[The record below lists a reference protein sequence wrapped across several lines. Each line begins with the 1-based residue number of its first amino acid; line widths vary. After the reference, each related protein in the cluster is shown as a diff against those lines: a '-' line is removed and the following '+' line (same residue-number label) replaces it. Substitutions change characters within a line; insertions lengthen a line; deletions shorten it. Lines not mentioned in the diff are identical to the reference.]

1 MRFAFE
7 VNSYNELDHHT
18 PVADQLL
25 ELGHSAWFLL
35 GDDPRL
41 STDPRLIYLSK
52 WSEFEFSTITDLT
65 SVVGHRVFKLL
76 SRILFGRFSV
86 LWRTNRT
93 RLDLLTSFSRCFG
106 VFRPHKGQGFDC
118 AISGWGDPSSLLMTS
133 ALSRGKP
140 IVALPHGYPCVKN
153 SNFNPH
159 LESLMSGG
167 GVDFSLRDFFDAY
180 VVATDRNRN
189 LLKEFKMS
197 AENIRVWGN
206 ARFSPAWV
214 EKLRA
219 ILPGV
224 SLHLAK
230 PDSQKVLVLL
240 PASTSGFCG
249 EKLKSLLHNLAQRDI
264 VLILKPHT
272 RENSTPTFLR
282 SDLLDKPNV
291 ILAADDHTSQL
302 IEASNTVLNFATGT
316 AIEALFLNRRFIFL
330 KYLTTNQL
338 SWDDCRGIKTA
349 RSEDD
354 VIRFVEDEA
363 WETDPLQTKHYI
375 ADEVFA
381 NGKVSNPPRHYAEQL
396 IELARSFK
404 R

>member
-1 MRFAFE
+1 MKFAFE

-25 ELGHSAWFLL
+25 ELGHSVCFLL

-41 STDPRLIYLSK
+41 SSDPRIPYLSR
-52 WSEFEFSTITDLT
+52 WGDFELSALTDLA
-65 SVVGHRVFKLL
+65 SVTGRRIFTFLSRVF
-76 SRILFGRFSV
+76 FGRFSMV
-86 LWRTNRT
+86 WRTNRK
-93 RLDLLTSFSRCFG
+93 RLNLLTSCSRYLG
-106 VFRPHKGQGFDC
+106 IYRPHRSWEFDC

-140 IVALPHGYPCVKN
+140 IVSLPHGYPCTKN
-153 SNFNPH
+153 TNFNPH
-159 LESLMSGG
+159 VASLMSSD
-167 GVDFSLRDFFDAY
+167 GVDFSLRDCFDAY
-180 VVATDRNRN
+180 VVATDRNKN

-197 AENIRVWGN
+197 SDNMGVWGN

-224 SLHLAK
+224 SLHLTK
-230 PDSQKVLVLL
+230 PDAQKVLVLL
-240 PASTSGFCG
+240 PASTSGFHG
-249 EKLKSLLHNLAQRDI
+249 EKLKSLLRNLAQKDI

-272 RENSTPTFLR
+272 RENSTPSFLL

-291 ILAADDHTSQL
+291 VLAADDHTSKL

-330 KYLTTNQL
+330 KYLTSNQL

-349 RSEDD
+349 ESEED
-354 VIRFVEDEA
+354 VVRFVDDES
-363 WETDPLQTKHYI
+363 WETDSLQTKQYI
-375 ADEVFA
+375 ANEVFA
-381 NGKVSNPPRHYAEQL
+381 NGKVSDPPRHYAEQL
-396 IELARSFK
+396 IGLAHSFK